1 MIYKYSENP
10 SYKLEG
16 SYETIEEA
24 VDSLEKTPS
33 NAKYLI
39 RKKIANGDLSFCGG
53 YVWTDAPLDTSSHE
67 ENTSAR
73 EENIPAFNPDELRET
88 INHMSN
94 LNGSMRMGT

>member
-24 VDSLEKTPS
+24 VNSLDKIPS

-53 YVWTDAPLDTSSHE
+53 YV
-67 ENTSAR
+67 
-73 EENIPAFNPDELRET
+73 
-88 INHMSN
+88 
-94 LNGSMRMGT
+94 

>member
-24 VDSLEKTPS
+24 VNSLEKIPS
-33 NAKYLI
+33 NARYLI

-53 YVWTDAPLDTSSHE
+53 YVWTDAPLDNVS
-67 ENTSAR
+67 
-73 EENIPAFNPDELRET
+73 IC
-88 INHMSN
+88 
-94 LNGSMRMGT
+94 